1 MPQVINTNIAS
12 INAQRQLNRSQM
24 SKQSAMERL
33 SSGLRINSARDDAAG
48 LAISDRMTSQV
59 RGINQAV
66 RNANDGISLTQTAEG
81 ALQESTNIL
90 QRMRELSVQSAN
102 DSNTASDRANLQKE
116 VNQLQ
121 QELERIATQ
130 TTFNGKKLLDG
141 SFGGANFHVGA
152 FANQSI
158 NVSVG
163 SARTADMGIQ
173 QLTNLDTS
181 TSGTINNAVVSSG
194 SGSVTNNVAAQTL
207 TVDGVFGNKDIQ
219 VTAGETAK
227 GIAEDVN
234 RVTDD
239 TGVTARAV
247 TFASLAFSG
256 SVSAD
261 DTISFTL
268 EGSGSATIS
277 VGVASGGENDL
288 TSFANAINTET
299 GTTGVSA
306 VLSDDKKS
314 ITLKNEQGYD
324 IQIKNYSAASTSS
337 SPQLQLQGLQEDG
350 SSTAGSA
357 VAITTTNKNAIVGG
371 NLVFESSKAFNVT
384 TDGTASSLFGTSA
397 TYSSLQS
404 VENVNIDT
412 QRGANDAI
420 SVIDGALAFI
430 DDTRADLGAIQN
442 RLGSTVSNLENVS
455 QNVQASRSRIQD
467 ADFAKESAEL
477 ARTQI
482 LQQAGTA
489 MLAQANASNQNVL
502 SLLR

>member
-1 MPQVINTNIAS
+1 MKT
-12 INAQRQLNRSQM
+12 
-24 SKQSAMERL
+24 AMERL
-33 SSGLRINSARDDAAG
+33 SSGLRINSGRDDAAG
-48 LAISDRMTSQV
+48 LSISDRMTSQI

-66 RNANDGISLTQTAEG
+66 RNANDGISLAQTAEG

-90 QRMRELSVQSAN
+90 QRIRELSVQSAN
-102 DSNTASDRANLQKE
+102 DSNSASDRANLQKE
-116 VNQLQ
+116 VNQLK
-121 QELERIATQ
+121 QELDRIATQ
-130 TTFNGKKLLDG
+130 TSFNGRVLLDG
-141 SFGGANFHVGA
+141 SFSDAVFHIGAY
-152 FANQSI
+152 ANQSV

-163 SARTADMGIQ
+163 SARIGDMGIH

-181 TSGTINNAVVSSG
+181 ASGTINNAVAG
-194 SGSVTNNVAAQTL
+194 SGTVTNHVTAQTL
-207 TVDGVFGNKDIQ
+207 TMNGVFGSGDIQ
-219 VTAGETAK
+219 VTAAETARD
-227 GIAEDVN
+227 IAEDVN
-234 RVTDD
+234 RISDD

-277 VGVASGGENDL
+277 VAVASGGQNDL
-288 TSFANAINTET
+288 TSLANAINTET

-324 IQIKNYSAASTSS
+324 IQIKNYSTASTSS

-371 NLVFESSKAFNVT
+371 NLVFESSKAFDVKSSAGAVDIVNGT
-384 TDGTASSLFGTSA
+384 TNL
-397 TYSSLQS
+397 YSSLQS
-404 VENVNIDT
+404 VENIDIDT

-442 RLGSTVSNLENVS
+442 RLGSTVANLENVS
-455 QNVQASRSRIQD
+455 QNVSASRSRIQD

-489 MLAQANASNQNVL
+489 MLAQANASTQNVL
-502 SLLR
+502 TLLRGG